1 MTKSEDIKRVLDSYF
16 PNPKCPLNYE
26 KDYELLI
33 AVMLSA
39 QTTDERVN
47 EVTRELFKY
56 SLSDLATMD
65 TSIIEKIIKP
75 VGTQKRKSEYVKKIC
90 ERLISD
96 HAGHVPHDREYVE
109 SLPGVGHKTCNV
121 VFGEIFGE
129 PTFAV
134 DTHVQRTSK
143 RLGIAKDGDSVEEI
157 EKKLCKF
164 FPAEEWC
171 KTHVQ
176 MVLFGR
182 HKCKAKNPLCDD
194 CPFRDSICKKT
205 RD

>member
-1 MTKSEDIKRVLDSYF
+1 MTKSEKIKKVLDSYF
-16 PNPKCPLNYE
+16 PDPKCPLNYE
-26 KDYELLI
+26 KDYELLL

-47 EVTRELFKY
+47 EVTKELFKY
-56 SLSDLATMD
+56 SLLELASLD
-65 TSIIEKIIKP
+65 VSVIEKIIKP
-75 VGTQKRKSEYVKKIC
+75 VGTQKRKSEYVKRIC
-90 ERLISD
+90 ERLLVD
-96 HAGHVPHDREYVE
+96 HDGKVPYDREYVE
-109 SLPGVGHKTCNV
+109 NLPGVGHKTCNV

-134 DTHVQRTSK
+134 DTHVARTSK
-143 RLGIAKDGDSVEEI
+143 RLGIADSDDGVQDI
-157 EKKLCKF
+157 EKKLCAF
-164 FPAEEWC
+164 FPADSWC

-182 HKCKAKNPLCDD
+182 HKCKAKNPICDG
-194 CPFRDSICKKT
+194 CPFKDSICKKT

>member
-1 MTKSEDIKRVLDSYF
+1 MTSKSIQKVLDSYF

-26 KDYELLI
+26 KDYELLL

-47 EVTRELFKY
+47 EVTKTLFKY
-56 SLSDLATMD
+56 SIRELAALD
-65 TSIIEKIIKP
+65 VAVIESIIKP
-75 VGTQKRKSEYVKKIC
+75 VGTQKRKSEYIHRIC
-90 ERLISD
+90 KRLID
-96 HAGHVPHDREYVE
+96 DYDGRVPYDRKYVE

-121 VFGEIFGE
+121 VFGELFNE

-134 DTHVQRTSK
+134 DTHVFRTSK
-143 RLGIAKDGDSVEEI
+143 RLGIAEDGNDVQVVEE
-157 EKKLCKF
+157 KLCKF
-164 FPAEEWC
+164 FPSDVWN
-171 KTHVQ
+171 KTHIQ

-182 HKCKAKNPLCDD
+182 HKCKAKNPDCKD
-194 CPFRDSICKKT
+194 CPFKNSICKKT

>member
-1 MTKSEDIKRVLDSYF
+1 MMKNRDIIKELDVLF
-16 PNPKCPLNYE
+16 PNPKCPLNYTL
-26 KDYELLI
+26 DYELLL

-47 EVTRELFKY
+47 EVTKELFKY
-56 SLSDLATMD
+56 DIEELALMD
-65 TSIIEKIIKP
+65 AKKIEDIIKP
-75 VGTQKRKSEYVKKIC
+75 VGTQKRKSEYVKRIC
-90 ERLISD
+90 ETLVRDYESR
-96 HAGHVPHDREYVE
+96 VPHDRTVVE

-121 VFGEIFGE
+121 VFGELFGD

-134 DTHVQRTSK
+134 DTHVTRVSK
-143 RLGIAKDGDSVEEI
+143 RLGLSEQTDGVEDI
-157 EKKLCKF
+157 EKKLCSF
-164 FPAEEWC
+164 FESDTWC

-182 HKCKAKNPLCDD
+182 HICKAKNPLCEK
-194 CPFRDSICKKT
+194 CPFKNSICKKP